1 MKRPDYWTGSAAAAF
16 EGKCP
21 IDWELI
27 DELGEDAFPVFV
39 AHAADLQKEGKAEL
53 AAYANCQAM
62 AALNYWVG
70 GGVSDAS

>member
-27 DELGEDAFPVFV
+27 DELGDDAFPVFV

-53 AAYANCQAM
+53 
-62 AALNYWVG
+62 G
-70 GGVSDAS
+70 GRCHLARLVRLELACKPPSRAGG